1 VSATSGPTP
10 DIYEFFIDLSRW
22 ATPHLWRRTH
32 DIAMADFLVVLFIIA
47 FALAMLGL
55 IWALDRV

>member
-1 VSATSGPTP
+1 
-10 DIYEFFIDLSRW
+10 
-22 ATPHLWRRTH
+22 
-32 DIAMADFLVVLFIIA
+32 MADFLVLLGVVA

>member
-1 VSATSGPTP
+1 
-10 DIYEFFIDLSRW
+10 
-22 ATPHLWRRTH
+22 
-32 DIAMADFLVVLFIIA
+32 MADILVALGIVG